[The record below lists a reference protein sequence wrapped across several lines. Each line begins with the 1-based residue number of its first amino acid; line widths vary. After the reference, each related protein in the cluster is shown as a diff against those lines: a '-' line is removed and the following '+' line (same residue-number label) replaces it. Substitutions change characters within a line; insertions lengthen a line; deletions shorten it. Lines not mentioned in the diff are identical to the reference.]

1 MYSIAERTK
10 LSKQIAQVSQIETYR
25 SMLRGYG
32 SKRAGRIILDQQLLA
47 ESLVYEL
54 LGKCTA
60 EEILERTSNTRQSA
74 LHQPVNTAIVAVKK
88 KASKYEEYPSI
99 RWKDLENPLIQTADL
114 IYSDRI
120 NCHQRLRELE
130 STLGE
135 TSDWNTLAE
144 YIGKAIRMELCFE
157 ELKAFDR
164 TGKFLGKHPFIA
176 CRSER
181 ERVAELLRS
190 DPDKWFE
197 ERKNIEL
204 NITRY
209 TSQISS
215 DRFSE
220 EKKKKFAELLE
231 QHQASLA
238 IYKEI
243 FNEFIKK

>member
-1 MYSIAERTK
+1 
-10 LSKQIAQVSQIETYR
+10 
-25 SMLRGYG
+25 
-32 SKRAGRIILDQQLLA
+32 
-47 ESLVYEL
+47 
-54 LGKCTA
+54 
-60 EEILERTSNTRQSA
+60 
-74 LHQPVNTAIVAVKK
+74 
-88 KASKYEEYPSI
+88 
-99 RWKDLENPLIQTADL
+99 
-114 IYSDRI
+114 
-120 NCHQRLRELE
+120 
-130 STLGE
+130 
-135 TSDWNTLAE
+135 
-144 YIGKAIRMELCFE
+144 MELCFE

-190 DPDKWFE
+190 NPDKWFE

-243 FNEFIKK
+243 FNEFIKNERPS